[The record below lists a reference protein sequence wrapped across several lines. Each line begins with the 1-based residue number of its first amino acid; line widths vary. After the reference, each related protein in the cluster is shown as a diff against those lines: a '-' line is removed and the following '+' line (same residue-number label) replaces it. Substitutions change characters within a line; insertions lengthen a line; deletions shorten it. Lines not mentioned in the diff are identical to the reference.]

1 MRDWSSSGPPAA
13 VAASAARGATGT
25 AGCSAAPPLPML
37 TDIVCVIV
45 TGVATLF
52 PAPVASSALSLAW
65 IHSLGVLQREWVQ
78 PREGSRW

>member
-1 MRDWSSSGPPAA
+1 
-13 VAASAARGATGT
+13 
-25 AGCSAAPPLPML
+25 ML

-78 PREGSRW
+78 PREGSRWCQASARLGCRLLGVPPPAGNFRLLAGVIAAHQ

>member
-13 VAASAARGATGT
+13 VAASAARGARGT

-78 PREGSRW
+78 HRERSRW

>member
-13 VAASAARGATGT
+13 VAASAARGARGT

-45 TGVATLF
+45 TGAAALF

-65 IHSLGVLQREWVQ
+65 THGLGVLQREWVQ
-78 PREGSRW
+78 PREGFRW

>member
-13 VAASAARGATGT
+13 VAASAARGARGT

-65 IHSLGVLQREWVQ
+65 VHSLGVLQGEWVQ
-78 PREGSRW
+78 PREGSKW